1 VRSPSQ
7 SGQPQT
13 RSNRSLT
20 AASIGS
26 HAGSRQRWNG
36 SPRSIRIFGSSQS
49 LADPVGDART
59 GGESP
64 ASLAVETDHVAP
76 RAHEYPTV
84 LRAGADRES
93 GFGNRERAAGGR
105 LLGDDS
111 EPAGAVA
118 GGDREAVSVALN
130 DDRVGTGE
138 PRDRLVAVGVVHEGG
153 VVVGLIRTTTRP
165 GGSESGRRVRSLGSR
180 LRTRG
185 VVRACRGVAPSRFK
199 HGR

>member
-1 VRSPSQ
+1 VWPSYSQLPSRQPRPAAVSKTGSPQ
-7 SGQPQT
+7 SHSSTTTPEGIEKGG
-13 RSNRSLT
+13 LT
-20 AASIGS
+20 ARAVL
-26 HAGSRQRWNG
+26 AGEVDATGRGLDGEVALAVRAAPDAVEPVADG
-36 SPRSIRIFGSSQS
+36 GFHRVARGVETEVERLAALDPDLRKLAV

-105 LLGDDS
+105 LLGGDDS

-118 GGDREAVSVALN
+118 GGDREAV
-130 DDRVGTGE
+130 R
-138 PRDRLVAVGVVHEGG
+138 
-153 VVVGLIRTTTRP
+153 RP
-165 GGSESGRRVRSLGSR
+165 QRR
-180 LRTRG
+180 
-185 VVRACRGVAPSRFK
+185 PSRD
-199 HGR
+199 G

>member
-1 VRSPSQ
+1 MER
-7 SGQPQT
+7 
-13 RSNRSLT
+13 L
-20 AASIGS
+20 AALDPDLRKL
-26 HAGSRQRWNG
+26 AV
-36 SPRSIRIFGSSQS
+36 

-153 VVVGLIRTTTRP
+153 VVGLDQDDDAPPVGPRAVAAF
-165 GGSESGRRVRSLGSR
+165 GHSAVACEHAESFGHVAGLPRS
-180 LRTRG
+180 
-185 VVRACRGVAPSRFK
+185 PI
-199 HGR
+199 

>member
-1 VRSPSQ
+1 VER
-7 SGQPQT
+7 
-13 RSNRSLT
+13 L
-20 AASIGS
+20 AALDPDLRKL
-26 HAGSRQRWNG
+26 AV
-36 SPRSIRIFGSSQS
+36 

-153 VVVGLIRTTTRP
+153 VVGLDQDDDAPRWVRERSPRSVTRQSP
-165 GGSESGRRVRSLGSR
+165 ANTRSRSGMSRVAPFSDLSMGGEAEPRATGSR
-180 LRTRG
+180 SSDGELC
-185 VVRACRGVAPSRFK
+185 V
-199 HGR
+199 

>member
-1 VRSPSQ
+1 V
-7 SGQPQT
+7 T
-13 RSNRSLT
+13 
-20 AASIGS
+20 
-26 HAGSRQRWNG
+26 
-36 SPRSIRIFGSSQS
+36 
-49 LADPVGDART
+49 LAPA
-59 GGESP
+59 GESP

-93 GFGNRERAAGGR
+93 GFGNGRRALAGG

-118 GGDREAVSVALN
+118 GGDREAVSVAPLN

-153 VVVGLIRTTTRP
+153 VVGLDQDDDARP
-165 GGSESGRRVRSLGSR
+165 RGGREAVAAFGHSAVACEHAESFGHVAGLPRS
-180 LRTRG
+180 
-185 VVRACRGVAPSRFK
+185 PI
-199 HGR
+199 